1 MSDELAA
8 AGAEL
13 TENRAVER
21 TPPLHKKNEVSRHAP
36 PLAESAYRPDI
47 DGLRAIAV
55 SIVLIYHAGISTF
68 RGGFIGVDVFFV
80 ISGFLITRLLRA
92 DLERGT
98 FSISRFYERRIRRI
112 FPALIAVVA
121 VTLTVAPFT
130 LFPVEL
136 RTTALT
142 AIAALS
148 SFSNLYLLNSAG
160 YFAADVTSQPLI
172 HTWSLGVEEQFYLAF
187 PLLLAVIGAS
197 RVRAARWTIVVL
209 ALASLLGG
217 ILLTAADR
225 DIAFYFPLTRAWE
238 LLLGSLL
245 AYSVVPQ
252 MPRLLREFGM
262 FAALLLLLVSSVK
275 FHAGLAFPGYFA
287 VIPCVST
294 LALIGIGGQGPT
306 TVKGLLSSSPF
317 VWVGKISYSLYL
329 WHWPIFVY
337 YQLIRG
343 TALSAPE
350 ALALILLSVL
360 AAYLSWRYVEQPFRE
375 RKILATRAELLRCAG
390 VAYLILC
397 VAGIGLSYGAARLQ
411 IPNGDGNHF
420 ASYLDYDD
428 TSVYR
433 RGVCFLIGHINHLS
447 DYDRDTCLKPSLDKP
462 NILLI
467 GDSHAAD
474 LWSGLTAVMPQ
485 SNVMQATSSG
495 CKPVISSKGERGCTD
510 LMQMV
515 FSDFLK
521 KHRPG
526 ILILSARWIETDIP
540 DVVRS
545 LEALRGHVDRIVVF
559 GPIVEYHK
567 SLARLLGQVASGRNA
582 SLLVTARNT
591 EQMKTDSEMAAA
603 VEAAGGVYVS
613 TYSLLCP
620 PDGTACATQ
629 ENGIP
634 LQWDYGH
641 LTAAGSAFVAM
652 KAQMTGAF
660 DVPGK
665 FQLLLAQIR
674 GHFNSNPSRASRR
687 RPL

>member
-1 MSDELAA
+1 MSNELAA
-8 AGAEL
+8 AGADVI
-13 TENRAVER
+13 ENRADES
-21 TPPLHKKNEVSRHAP
+21 PLPLENKNEPSKHTV
-36 PLAESAYRPDI
+36 PLAASAHRPDI

-55 SIVLIYHAGISTF
+55 SLVLIYHAGISPF

-121 VTLTVAPFT
+121 ATLSVAPFA
-130 LFPVEL
+130 LFPVEMK
-136 RTTALT
+136 TTSLT
-142 AIAALS
+142 AITALS

-187 PLLLAVIGAS
+187 PLLLALIGAS
-197 RVRAARWTIVVL
+197 RARTARWSIVTL
-209 ALASLLGG
+209 ALASLIGG
-217 ILLTAADR
+217 ILLTRADR
-225 DIAFYFPLTRAWE
+225 DIAFYFPLTRTWE
-238 LLLGSLL
+238 LLAGSLL
-245 AYSVVPQ
+245 AYGTIPR
-252 MPRLLREFGM
+252 MPRFLREFGM

-275 FHAGLAFPGYFA
+275 FHPGLAFPGYFA
-287 VIPCVST
+287 VIPCAATV
-294 LALIGIGGQGPT
+294 ALIAIGGLGPS
-306 TVKGLLSSSPF
+306 VVRDLLSSTPF

-337 YQLIRG
+337 YQLVRG

-350 ALALILLSVL
+350 GLALILVSIFS
-360 AAYLSWRYVEQPFRE
+360 AYLSWRYVEQPFRQ
-375 RKILATRAELLRCAG
+375 RKILATRAALWQGAG
-390 VAYLILC
+390 AAYAVLII
-397 VAGIGLSYGAARLQ
+397 ASASLSYGAAHLQ
-411 IPNGDGNHF
+411 KNDANRF

-428 TSVYR
+428 APVYR

-447 DYDRDTCLKPSLDKP
+447 DFDRDTCLKPSPDKP

-474 LWSGLTAVMPQ
+474 LWSGLSAAMPQ

-510 LMQMV
+510 LMEMV

-521 KHRPG
+521 KHRPN
-526 ILILSARWIETDIP
+526 ILILSARWIESDIA

-545 LEALRGHVDRIVVF
+545 LEALHGQADRIVVF

-567 SLARLLGQVASGRNA
+567 SLARLLGQVASGRDE

-591 EQMKTDSEMAAA
+591 EQMKTDREMAAA
-603 VEAAGGVYVS
+603 VEATGGVYVS

-620 PDGTACATQ
+620 SDGTACATQ
-629 ENGIP
+629 QNGIP

-641 LTAAGSAFVAM
+641 LTAEGSAFVATR
-652 KAQMTGAF
+652 AQTTGAF
-660 DVPGK
+660 DVRETQP
-665 FQLLLAQIR
+665 Q
-674 GHFNSNPSRASRR
+674 
-687 RPL
+687 